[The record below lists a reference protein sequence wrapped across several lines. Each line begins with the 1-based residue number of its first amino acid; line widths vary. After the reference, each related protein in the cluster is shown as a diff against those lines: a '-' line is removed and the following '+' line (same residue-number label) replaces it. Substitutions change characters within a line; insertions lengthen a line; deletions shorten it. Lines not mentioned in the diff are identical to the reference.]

1 MARDGASADER
12 QALCRAV
19 LHVLHDRLTSIDVDV
34 YSDDPWPPDVEWA
47 VAELSDRAV
56 EQRGRLAK
64 RFGWAPGV
72 TVRLDPSVDRDLDL
86 AAATAPYTIAMTG
99 IATSGGIVVSAD
111 DTGSSIVVELTP
123 AEHTAVLAQI
133 AELGVS
139 RELSVVF
146 EG

>member
-1 MARDGASADER
+1 M
-12 QALCRAV
+12 

-47 VAELSDRAV
+47 MAELSDRAV
-56 EQRGRLAK
+56 EQRGRFAK
-64 RFGWAPGV
+64 RFGWAPSV
-72 TVRLDPSVDRDLDL
+72 TVRLNPSVDRDLDL
-86 AAATAPYTIAMTG
+86 AAAIAPYTIAMTG
-99 IATSGGIVVSAD
+99 VASSGDIVVSAD
-111 DTGSSIVVELTP
+111 DTGSSFVVELTP

-139 RELSVVF
+139 RELLVVF

>member
-64 RFGWAPGV
+64 RFGWAPSV
-72 TVRLDPSVDRDLDL
+72 AVRLDPSVDRDLDL
-86 AAATAPYTIAMTG
+86 AAAISPYTIAMTG

-111 DTGSSIVVELTP
+111 DTGSSFVVELTP

-139 RELSVVF
+139 RELLVVF